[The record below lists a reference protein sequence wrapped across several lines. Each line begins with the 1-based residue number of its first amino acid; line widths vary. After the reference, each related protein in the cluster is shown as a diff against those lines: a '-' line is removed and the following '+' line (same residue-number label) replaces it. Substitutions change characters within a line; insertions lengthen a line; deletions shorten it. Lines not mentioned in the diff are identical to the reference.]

1 MKGLV
6 ETEITSK
13 SWNKA
18 IKDCL
23 ICNSSTLQESQ
34 ITNDGSIPVYG
45 ANGIIGTISEPKSH
59 EDSILIIKDGSGV
72 GTVRY
77 VEGCHAM
84 TGTMNYLTPNKDV
97 NLKYI
102 FFALKYFDFQP
113 YKTGMAI
120 PHIYFRDYGKAKI
133 YCPDYALQT
142 RIADRLTSLEKKIHV
157 EQHLLNAYTEHKNFL
172 LRKMFI

>member
-1 MKGLV
+1 M
-6 ETEITSK
+6 EIEIASK
-13 SWNKA
+13 AGNRA
-18 IKDCL
+18 IEDCL
-23 ICNSSTLQESQ
+23 ICHSSTLQESQ
-34 ITNDGSIPVYG
+34 ITNEGNIPVYG
-45 ANGIIGTISEPKSH
+45 ANGVIGTISEPVSH

-102 FFALKYFDFQP
+102 FYALKYFDFQS

-120 PHIYFRDYGKAKI
+120 PHIYFKDYGKAKI
-133 YCPDYALQT
+133 YCPDFALQC
-142 RIADRLTSLEKKIHV
+142 AMAERLTSLEKKRLI
-157 EQHLLNAYTEHKNFL
+157 EENLLKAYSQQKNYL
-172 LRKMFI
+172 LGTMFI